1 MSLNIMNNQHN
12 LPKITKWPFYVVD
25 AILVISAFIVAF
37 KGGGP
42 LDHWQ
47 FFWCFIYISTGAVS
61 FLAPHLLEYFAA
73 KSVSENASS
82 DDSTLRSELEDLKK
96 PLENLSKL
104 EEFTAQAINEVE
116 EKYDNL
122 LNEFENYKLTTIE
135 NPKQIKPHVVELIQP
150 VVETKEIAPV
160 EIKKTVS
167 IVETKEIAPVQIK
180 ENKPLVEKKKKKE
193 PVKKEISSKEIKSK
207 SQPSP
212 KVTVS
217 PTPASIRRL
226 KTVLSNRSKIKKNRI
241 KYGRKTLKS
250 IEAIKISPTI
260 EKTTSTHEEAPLP
273 TKEIKVKKKNKT
285 APKKASDPK
294 DESMLSKA
302 ISSNSASNQSSAVC
316 KLIKGGKADN
326 DEEKKSSSQES
337 SFIND
342 NSLELDIPIKQP
354 PEKNIQLKVQ
364 RIKKSPK
371 AKDDKL
377 TQGELSF

>member
-160 EIKKTVS
+160 
-167 IVETKEIAPVQIK
+167 QIK

-207 SQPSP
+207 PQPSP
-212 KVTVS
+212 KVPVS

-226 KTVLSNRSKIKKNRI
+226 KTVLSNRSKIKKNRV
-241 KYGRKTLKS
+241 KYGRKTLRS

-260 EKTTSTHEEAPLP
+260 EKITSTHEEAPLP
-273 TKEIKVKKKNKT
+273 TKGIKVKKKNKT